1 MKENAVFLSQ
11 NQFVEQI
18 VETYRGG
25 QNRFCFILG
34 AGASVESGVPT
45 GTALE
50 MRWMNCLMGEAEDF
64 PAPKK
69 RPEETRALAQRLYS
83 AGKISHPF
91 ETLEQAWRKAVKTG
105 GSIPSEYYFDIYSL
119 RFFPKKENGYWYL
132 EKAMEGC
139 RPSVGYHTLA
149 LLLTKNDLHN
159 LVITTN
165 FDSLVEDALF
175 LYTSKKPMVAGHES
189 LADYIDPNIRR
200 PIVAKVHRS
209 LFYEPINTPDN
220 RLDPHWEDALQN
232 FFASFTP
239 VVVGYGG
246 GDKSLMTFLEA
257 KTTKMRHGLYWCC
270 RNGEDPGKKV
280 TKLVAEK
287 GGHLV
292 SIQGFDALMIAVGMA
307 LFKDDIIPPATAS
320 LFNRQSSERM
330 REYNEQWDTWM
341 KDNREANAE
350 IVGSMNEAEA
360 AEQEKREEQDRMTYW
375 DYFRRAYKNG
385 DLGKYEEAIEDY
397 TKAIVLKPDY
407 AEAYNNRG
415 FAWHSLGLYERA
427 IEDYNKAIELKPDN
441 AVIYRNRGDAWDDLG
456 HHERAI
462 KDYDMAIELKPD
474 DDIAYNNR
482 GYAWNGLGKYERAIE
497 DCNKAIELKSD
508 DAPPYRHRGNA
519 FKALEQYDKAIE
531 DFNSAIKLD
540 PDYAEAYSDRADVYE
555 KLGEKEL
562 AKADLAKAAELEA
575 KEKGGQ

>member
-175 LYTSKKPMVAGHES
+175 LYSSKKPMVAGHES

-220 RLDPHWEDALQN
+220 KLDSRWEDALQN

-246 GDKSLMTFLEA
+246 GDRSLMTFLEA

-307 LFKDDIIPPATAS
+307 LFKEEIIPPNTAS
-320 LFNRQSSERM
+320 LFEKQSSARM
-330 REYNEQWDTWM
+330 KEYVEQWDKWM
-341 KDNREANAE
+341 KDNSEANPE
-350 IVGSMNEAEA
+350 IVSTMNEAET
-360 AEQEKREEQDRMTYW
+360 AEQEKRAEQNRMTAQ
-375 DYFRRAYKNG
+375 DYFRRAYKND
-385 DLGKYEEAIEDY
+385 DLGKHEEAIED
-397 TKAIVLKPDY
+397 L
-407 AEAYNNRG
+407 
-415 FAWHSLGLYERA
+415 
-427 IEDYNKAIELKPDN
+427 NKAIELKPDY
-441 AVIYRNRGDAWDDLG
+441 AL
-456 HHERAI
+456 
-462 KDYDMAIELKPD
+462 
-474 DDIAYNNR
+474 AYNNR
-482 GYAWNGLGKYERAIE
+482 GIAYNNLGQYDRAIE
-497 DCNKAIELKSD
+497 D
-508 DAPPYRHRGNA
+508 
-519 FKALEQYDKAIE
+519 YDKAIE
-531 DFNSAIKLD
+531 LN
-540 PDYAEAYSDRADVYE
+540 PDYAHAYYNRGYSYDDLKQYDRAIEDYDKAIE
-555 KLGEKEL
+555 LDPNDADYYTNRARAYRKLGNTSL
-562 AKADLAKAAELEA
+562 AEADEARAAELEA
-575 KEKGGQ
+575 NEKDEQ

>member
-175 LYTSKKPMVAGHES
+175 LYSSKKPMVAGHES

-307 LFKDDIIPPATAS
+307 LFKEEIIPPNTAS
-320 LFNRQSSERM
+320 LFEKQSSARM
-330 REYNEQWDTWM
+330 KEYVEQWDKWM
-341 KDNREANAE
+341 KDNSEANPE
-350 IVGSMNEAEA
+350 IVSSMNEAET
-360 AEQEKREEQDRMTYW
+360 AEQEKRAEQNRMTAQ
-375 DYFRRAYKNG
+375 DYFRRAFKND
-385 DLGKYEEAIEDY
+385 DLGKYEEAIED
-397 TKAIVLKPDY
+397 L
-407 AEAYNNRG
+407 
-415 FAWHSLGLYERA
+415 
-427 IEDYNKAIELKPDN
+427 NKAIELKPD
-441 AVIYRNRGDAWDDLG
+441 YT
-456 HHERAI
+456 
-462 KDYDMAIELKPD
+462 Y
-474 DDIAYNNR
+474 AYNNR
-482 GYAWNGLGKYERAIE
+482 GFAYNNLGQYNRAIE
-497 DCNKAIELKSD
+497 DLDKAIELD
-508 DAPPYRHRGNA
+508 PDNTYAYNNRGFAYNNLGQYNRA
-519 FKALEQYDKAIE
+519 IEDYDKAIE
-531 DFNSAIKLD
+531 LD
-540 PDYAEAYSDRADVYE
+540 PDYARAYNNRGSTYDDLKQYDRAIEDYDKAIE
-555 KLGEKEL
+555 LDPDYALAYNNRGFAYNNLGQYDRAIEDYDKAIELDPNDADYYTNRARAYRKLGKTSL
-562 AKADLAKAAELEA
+562 AEADEARAAELKA
-575 KEKGGQ
+575 KQP

>member
-175 LYTSKKPMVAGHES
+175 LYSSKKPMVAGHES

-220 RLDPHWEDALQN
+220 KLDSRWEDALQN

-246 GDKSLMTFLEA
+246 GDRSLMTFLEA

-307 LFKDDIIPPATAS
+307 LFKEEIIPPNTAS
-320 LFNRQSSERM
+320 LFEKQSSARM
-330 REYNEQWDTWM
+330 KEYVEQWDKWM
-341 KDNREANAE
+341 KDNSEANPE
-350 IVGSMNEAEA
+350 IVSTMNEAET
-360 AEQEKREEQDRMTYW
+360 AEQEKRAEQNRMTAQ
-375 DYFRRAYKNG
+375 DYFRRAYKND
-385 DLGKYEEAIEDY
+385 DLGKHEEAIED
-397 TKAIVLKPDY
+397 L
-407 AEAYNNRG
+407 
-415 FAWHSLGLYERA
+415 
-427 IEDYNKAIELKPDN
+427 NKAIELKPDY
-441 AVIYRNRGDAWDDLG
+441 AL
-456 HHERAI
+456 
-462 KDYDMAIELKPD
+462 
-474 DDIAYNNR
+474 AYNNR
-482 GYAWNGLGKYERAIE
+482 GIAYNNLGQYDRAIE
-497 DCNKAIELKSD
+497 D
-508 DAPPYRHRGNA
+508 
-519 FKALEQYDKAIE
+519 YDKAIE
-531 DFNSAIKLD
+531 LD
-540 PDYAEAYSDRADVYE
+540 PDYTYAYNNRGIAYNNLGQYDRAIEDYDKAIELNPDYAHAYYNRGYSYDDLKQYDRAIEDYDKAIELDPNDADYYTNRARAYRKLGNTSLAEADEAR
-555 KLGEKEL
+555 
-562 AKADLAKAAELEA
+562 AAELEA
-575 KEKGGQ
+575 NEKDEQ